1 LKTKVIVICNQKGG
15 VAKTTS
21 AVTLG
26 YGLSSKGLR
35 TLIVDTDPQGHI
47 AFSFGLEKTP
57 GFYRLIV
64 EEESLTNVVVHA
76 RTNLDIVPG
85 DKRSEKV
92 KRYVAGLNYREAV
105 LSDIFV
111 GTNYDVILIDTAP
124 SLDVLH
130 VAALM
135 TADWVLIPTK
145 LDAMAV
151 DGVNEILKSY
161 AEVMQHGGHI
171 KGYTILPTF
180 FERVTRETVLQL
192 RELVNAFG
200 VHVWPPIP
208 ADTKAREA
216 VACGQ
221 TLWEYAPNTP
231 AIMGAMDGNKYIG
244 GYAQDLERLLEVIHA

>member
-1 LKTKVIVICNQKGG
+1 M
-15 VAKTTS
+15 
-21 AVTLG
+21 
-26 YGLSSKGLR
+26 
-35 TLIVDTDPQGHI
+35 
-47 AFSFGLEKTP
+47 
-57 GFYRLIV
+57 
-64 EEESLTNVVVHA
+64 
-76 RTNLDIVPG
+76 
-85 DKRSEKV
+85 
-92 KRYVAGLNYREAV
+92 AGLDYREAV

-130 VAALM
+130 VAALV

-200 VHVWPPIP
+200 SRVWPPIP

>member
-1 LKTKVIVICNQKGG
+1 MTFIIPFANQKGG

-26 YGLSSKGLR
+26 HGLSEKGLH
-35 TLIVDTDPQGHI
+35 TLIVDTDPQGHV
-47 AFSFGLEKTP
+47 AFSFGMEKTP

-64 EEESLTNVVVHA
+64 EEESLKNVIVHA
-76 RTNLDIVPG
+76 RSHLDIIPG

-92 KRYVAGLNYREAV
+92 KRYVASLDYREAV
-105 LSDIFV
+105 LSDV
-111 GTNYDVILIDTAP
+111 LSDSDYDVIILDTAP

-130 VAALM
+130 VAALV
-135 TADWVLIPTK
+135 TADWLLIPTK

-161 AEVMQHGGHI
+161 AEVMRHGGHI
-171 KGYTILPTF
+171 QGYTILPTF
-180 FERVTRETVLQL
+180 FERVTRETVTQL
-192 RELVNAFG
+192 RELVDAFG
-200 VHVWPPIP
+200 SHVWPPIP

-221 TLWEYAPNTP
+221 TLWEYAPSSP
-231 AIMGAMDGNKYIG
+231 AIIGSSDGDKLIG
-244 GYAQDLERLLEVIHA
+244 GYAQALKRLMEVVNG

>member
-1 LKTKVIVICNQKGG
+1 MKTKVIAICNQKGG

-26 YGLSSKGLR
+26 YGLSYKGFG

-64 EEESLTNVVVHA
+64 EEEALSSVVLHA

-92 KRYVAGLNYREAV
+92 KRYVAGLDYREAV

-111 GTNYDVILIDTAP
+111 DTNYDVILIDTAP

-130 VAALM
+130 VAALV

-171 KGYTILPTF
+171 QGYTFLPTF

-200 VHVWPPIP
+200 SHVWPPIP

-231 AIMGAMDGNKYIG
+231 AIVGSPDGHKLIG
-244 GYAQDLERLLEVIHA
+244 GYAQALERLVKVIHA

>member
-1 LKTKVIVICNQKGG
+1 MKTKVIAICNQKGG

-35 TLIVDTDPQGHI
+35 TLIVDTDPQGHV
-47 AFSFGLEKTP
+47 AYSFGLEKMP
-57 GFYRLIV
+57 GLYRLIV
-64 EEESLTNVVVHA
+64 EEEPLYSVVLQA

-92 KRYVAGLNYREAV
+92 KRYVAGLDYREAV
-105 LSDIFV
+105 LRDILV
-111 GTNYDVILIDTAP
+111 DTSYDVILIDTAP

-130 VAALM
+130 VAELV

-161 AEVMQHGGHI
+161 AEVMRHGGHI
-171 KGYTILPTF
+171 QGYTILPTF

-200 VHVWPPIP
+200 SHVWPPIP
-208 ADTKAREA
+208 TDTKAREA

-221 TLWEYAPNTP
+221 TLWEYAPHTP
-231 AIMGAMDGNKYIG
+231 AIFGSPDGHKLIG
-244 GYAQDLERLLEVIHA
+244 GYAQALDRLVKVIHA